1 MATKSYFIGLG
12 GCGLKTVSELQK
24 KLCPNGSQ
32 NQDPNGDVYQF
43 TYIDTDENTYN
54 VINEDGIVIPY
65 RDFIYLGDT
74 NPYQVYTHVKP
85 LSTPEAKRFKEWMIP
100 QGGGGRFVLP
110 DLTLE
115 EGAGAQRMQGRVGIY
130 RHYYHLRKM
139 IEGRLSTFAKYNPET
154 KNAEDIWVVA
164 SSCGGTGSS
173 ITLDI
178 LYMIANIVNAKNQHA
193 PNLKLVLYMPQPFI
207 ELNKKDLNYPLNAF
221 SYMWEINS
229 FRLAYQQ
236 KKSDLYKY
244 FNVRPE
250 EIQNN
255 SLDNFELFR
264 YIIPVDTET
273 TFNAQIDID
282 DIYKTV
288 AEMMYYLN
296 VGTFADSMVSNMCN
310 YMNQLKDTIKPSPRS
325 NFEWTRSLVPYGYK
339 VVKKANDALEKY
351 ARIRAIYEVLK
362 YGLIG
367 TPIPK
372 EAEEKERIKREFA
385 KEYVLKFLCDFN
397 GDNADAND
405 SLQSRLIREYEEC
418 RINSNELTTNR
429 VKSFINNVDLIQDTH
444 ENDILGN
451 VKKEVLQY
459 IKEQINLGVKE
470 SIKDFG
476 LQYTLDLLNIVD
488 DFYLEDVV
496 KDKIAELYKE
506 ASEEVVRSKQ
516 KCEQLYN
523 LKDPEKKFKDKYVA
537 SCKKA
542 MQEYRDW
549 KIKEQLYRISI
560 EIIQELTKLNTG
572 YLEVLRKRTSH
583 SSGLAEVYRI
593 ITSYCNI
600 WECKYIDLAKEFK
613 DSKSDAFTINIP
625 NLSEIATG
633 ENSTHWKKDNLFDQ
647 LYCSTII
654 DYDRDKA
661 ARDTS
666 GKRVPL
672 RKCETGFNN
681 LQTYIEPIVDS
692 LLEIALSGDIINIE
706 NNIEEKIV
714 KKIQTII
721 ENSIKQKPQ
730 QEDGPSIEGWLNI
743 SLAEMLDSEIIFG
756 GVRTDQLINTVS
768 DRNSIPVLFPKH
780 AGGPSDPKQT
790 NYIYVT
796 ASADLADKFGYIS
809 TDTNSQYI
817 EDLSMTD
824 RILIMKMELGLDF
837 SSYKYFDDIQ
847 RVYLDKSSEIRK
859 GDWGCHIHKDF
870 ALLDI
875 DKASR
880 NIMAIRQSKIAYYL
894 FKMVYFQIVIDVI
907 KEHNRDLYNKI
918 FGIIDFNMG
927 LDSVNVQ
934 SESNDWGWPSGNSV
948 TTQTQDNDF
957 LSEVEKIEDKFIS
970 YRIDLK
976 NSKTISFTFK
986 KVEVKDYKIKI
997 SSETKDTKDVE
1008 IKYPIWTEIGTFIEK
1023 LSKDGDLLSEY
1034 LMNIDKVASLLYNKY
1049 SSELQ
1054 NLKGQIDA
1062 EVINKGTK
1070 KCPRLYYIFT
1080 KWINQKTETNEHLFK
1095 SIIKALNGQ

>member
-43 TYIDTDENTYN
+43 TYIDTDEKTYN
-54 VINEDGIVIPY
+54 LINEDGIVIPY

-74 NPYQVYTHVKP
+74 NPYQVYTHVKT
-85 LSTPEAKRFKEWMIP
+85 LSTPMAKRFKEWMIP
-100 QGGGGRFVLP
+100 QGEGGCFVLP
-110 DLTLE
+110 NQTLE
-115 EGAGAQRMQGRVGIY
+115 EGAFAQRMSGRTAIY
-130 RHYYHLRKM
+130 KYYDRIKYE
-139 IEGRLSTFAKYNPET
+139 IKSKIDSFATSNNE
-154 KNAEDIWVVA
+154 NNFEDIWVVA

-178 LYMIANIVNAKNQHA
+178 LYMIANIVNVYDRT
-193 PNLKLVLYMPQPFI
+193 PNVKLVLYMPQPFI
-207 ELNKKDLNYPLNAF
+207 VRNENNLNYPLNAF

-236 KKSDLYKY
+236 NKGNLYKY

-250 EIQNN
+250 KE
-255 SLDNFELFR
+255 LYEPRDNFELFS

-273 TFNAQIDID
+273 SFNTQIDID

-296 VGTFADSMVSNMCN
+296 VGTFADSMVNHNMCC
-310 YMNQLKDTIKPSPRS
+310 YMHQLIDTIKPSTRS
-325 NFEWTRSLVPYGYK
+325 NFEWTRSLVPCGYK

-367 TPIPK
+367 TPIPE
-372 EAEEKERIKREFA
+372 EAEEKHRIKREFA

-405 SLQSRLIREYEEC
+405 SLQSRLIKEYEEC

-429 VKSFINNVDLIQDTH
+429 VQSFINNVDSIQDTH

-470 SIKDFG
+470 LIKDFG

-496 KDKIAELYKE
+496 KDKIAELSKE

-523 LKDPEKKFKDKYVA
+523 LKDPEKKFKDKDVA

-600 WECKYIDLAKEFK
+600 WECKYIDLAKEFR
-613 DSKSDAFTINIP
+613 DSKSDVFTINIP
-625 NLSEIATG
+625 DLSEIATG
-633 ENSTHWKKDNLFDQ
+633 ENSTDWKKDNLFDQ

-672 RKCETGFNN
+672 RKSEAGSNK

-721 ENSIKQKPQ
+721 ENSLKQKPQ
-730 QEDGPSIEGWLNI
+730 QEDVPPIERWLNT
-743 SLAEMLDSEIIFG
+743 SLAEMLGSEIIQG
-756 GVRTDQLINTVS
+756 GERRDELINRVTNW
-768 DRNSIPVLFPKH
+768 NSIPVLFPKS
-780 AGGPSDPKQT
+780 AGGASVPVQT

-796 ASADLADKFGYIS
+796 ATDKLAKDFGYIS
-809 TDTNSQYI
+809 TDANNQYI

-837 SSYKYFDDIQ
+837 PSYKYFDDIQ
-847 RVYLDKSSEIRK
+847 RVYLSKSSKIKK

-875 DKASR
+875 DKAL
-880 NIMAIRQSKIAYYL
+880 AKKQSKIAYYL

-907 KEHNRDLYNKI
+907 KKHNRDLYNRI

-934 SESNDWGWPSGNSV
+934 SDSNEWGWDDSNQSG
-948 TTQTQDNDF
+948 TLLFCFTYDK
-957 LSEVEKIEDKFIS
+957 EEEIEDKFIS
-970 YRIDLK
+970 YKIDL
-976 NSKTISFTFK
+976 NTQTISFTFK
-986 KVEVKDYKIKI
+986 KVEVEDAEIQISLKEYKNITIDNNYSKSIK
-997 SSETKDTKDVE
+997 S
-1008 IKYPIWTEIGTFIEK
+1008 FIEK
-1023 LSKDGDLLSEY
+1023 LSEDSDLLSEY

-1062 EVINKGTK
+1062 EVINKGTRE
-1070 KCPRLYYIFT
+1070 CPRLYFIFT
-1080 KWINQKTETNEHLFK
+1080 KWINQRTKTNEHLFK
-1095 SIIKALNGQ
+1095 SAIKALKGNKYEANMDI